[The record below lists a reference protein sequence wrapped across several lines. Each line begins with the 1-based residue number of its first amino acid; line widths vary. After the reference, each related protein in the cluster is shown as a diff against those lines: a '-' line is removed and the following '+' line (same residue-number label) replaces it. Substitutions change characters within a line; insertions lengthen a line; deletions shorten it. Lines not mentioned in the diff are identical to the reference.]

1 MAEEGIDPLPL
12 RRVGHR
18 RRGTGVSGEGTAREK
33 AQRLGG
39 K

>member
-1 MAEEGIDPLPL
+1 MPHMRGAVSGQ
-12 RRVGHR
+12 GFHR
-18 RRGTGVSGEGTAREK
+18 RGEAGISGEGTAREK